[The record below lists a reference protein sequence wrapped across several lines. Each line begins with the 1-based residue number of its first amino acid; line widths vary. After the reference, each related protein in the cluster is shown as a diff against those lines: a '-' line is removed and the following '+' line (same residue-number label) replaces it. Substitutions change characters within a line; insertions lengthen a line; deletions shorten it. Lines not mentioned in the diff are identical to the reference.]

1 MFDREL
7 FVSAAKLKKPSRFE
21 SSTQRIYSAVD
32 RLEAVIDGRSL
43 DKLGDS
49 NLNAETPDL
58 INENSLL
65 RQRLMLMGNRL
76 SGVIERMQKAIGEKT
91 NG

>member
-1 MFDREL
+1 M
-7 FVSAAKLKKPSRFE
+7 SAAKIKKPSRFE

-32 RLEAVIDGRSL
+32 RLEAIIDGRSL
-43 DKLGDS
+43 EKLGDS
-49 NLNAETPDL
+49 KLNAETPDL

-65 RQRLMLMGNRL
+65 RQRLIVMGNRL
-76 SGVIERMQKAIGEKT
+76 NEVIERMQKAIGEKT